1 MNPGTAGT
9 AAWEPPEERDRRLAE
24 EPHQTS
30 TASDAGS
37 GSQPRG
43 GTGNQPKRSGSRNRQ
58 EPAGTS
64 LRFEPLADFVARAL
78 LEPEV
83 TFLLPKLV
91 PDRGRV
97 LVVAPPN
104 AGKTWLALAVAK
116 AACGAGRTVLFVEEE
131 GSTRKLGE
139 RLEAMRFLADA
150 RFELAHLNG
159 VKLDDARQRRAL
171 VERLRG
177 ESAPVLVLDPMTSL
191 WNGDEN
197 ETQAVNRL
205 RGYLDEL
212 ATANPA
218 ALVVVLHH
226 TSKAAANGDGHE
238 INAAR
243 GSSVF
248 SGWADVML
256 NLTHAQG
263 PKGTIALDVKVA
275 KNRDGERGYRANVR
289 IDLASGEVTLDDA
302 ADPADD
308 LDHRIIEALKDAPGG
323 MTKNGVT
330 RGVKGQ
336 RAAILKRVDA
346 LVAEGRLVK
355 AGDVFKLPEGST

>member
-1 MNPGTAGT
+1 MSTTDTGSTR
-9 AAWEPPEERDRRLAE
+9 WEPPDERARRLAE
-24 EPHQTS
+24 APNQTS
-30 TASDAGS
+30 TTSGAGS
-37 GSQPRG
+37 GSKPRG
-43 GTGNQPKRSGSRNRQ
+43 GTGNHLRGTGSRNQ
-58 EPAGTS
+58 KEPSGTT
-64 LRFEPLADFVARAL
+64 LRFESLDQFIARAR

-83 TFLLPKLV
+83 TFLLPNLV

-97 LVVAPPN
+97 LIIAPPN
-104 AGKTWLALAVAK
+104 AGKTWLALALSK
-116 AACGAGRTVLFVEEE
+116 AACAGGRTALFIEEE

-139 RLEAMRFLADA
+139 RLEAMHFPAGA
-150 RFELAHLNG
+150 RFELLHLAS
-159 VKLDDARQRRAL
+159 VKLDEARQRRAL
-171 VERLRG
+171 VERLRR
-177 ESAPVLVLDPMTSL
+177 EVAPVLVLDPMTSL
-191 WNGDEN
+191 WSGDEN

-212 ATANPA
+212 ATANTA

-256 NLTHAQG
+256 NLSHAQG

-289 IDLASGEVTLDDA
+289 IDLATGEVTLDDA
-302 ADPADD
+302 TEPADD
-308 LDHRIIEALKDAPGG
+308 LDQRILEALKDAPGG
-323 MTKNGVT
+323 LTKNGVT
-330 RGVKGQ
+330 KSVKGQ
-336 RAAILKRVDA
+336 RATTLRRVDA
-346 LVAEGRLVK
+346 LVTEGRLVK
-355 AGDVFKLPEGST
+355 VGDVFKLPEASS